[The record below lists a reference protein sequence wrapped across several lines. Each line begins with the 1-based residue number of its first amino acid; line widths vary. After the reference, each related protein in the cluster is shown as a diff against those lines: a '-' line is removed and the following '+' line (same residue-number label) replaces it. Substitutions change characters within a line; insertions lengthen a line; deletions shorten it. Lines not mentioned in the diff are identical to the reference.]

1 MRATA
6 AKLAGSTSQPR
17 NGAFRSGCFNRHCDR
32 SASTTPALLGE
43 ADGWL
48 DKLTGFT
55 VTQFLKNGL
64 ARVAA
69 RLEAFSSGRP
79 APPAPTPRRPP

>member
-17 NGAFRSGCFNRHCDR
+17 NGAFRSGCFNR

-79 APPAPTPRRPP
+79 APPAPTPRRPQAP